1 MSKFHVPNQYFVV
14 SYDVTS
20 LYTNVPVKE
29 SIQILLEKIFND
41 NCTRY
46 SGFSKNEFR
55 DLLNI
60 AISNTYF
67 FFNKLLY
74 KQVDGLA
81 MGNPAAPA
89 LANVFLCH
97 IEEKIFS
104 TCPKEFLPLKYARY
118 LDDTFAVFQN
128 EQQANNFFSFIN
140 SMQDNIQF
148 TMEKQINNKL
158 PFLDMLV
165 HCNDSKIS
173 LSIFRKPTNTGLGIN
188 YFSFCPFVYKL
199 NAIKTLVHRAYHLT
213 SSYEFFAS
221 EVDYL
226 KTFFMRNGFPI
237 SLFELCV
244 KRFLDKRYISKVP
257 VLTVPKKKLFISLP
271 FFGLLSD
278 ELAVFLKE
286 ILPEYYPQINF
297 NLCFKNSFTIAS
309 FFNYK
314 DRLPADLCSN
324 VIYEYT
330 CGTCNSSYIG
340 STTKQSK
347 IRFYQHKGISHRT
360 SRPLSNPQHSSPR
373 IHCEQQNHPF
383 SIKDFSIIAT
393 SNNSSELRT
402 LESLYIY
409 NRKPDLNIDQSAT
422 PLFMF

>member
-128 EQQANNFFSFIN
+128 EQQANNFC
-140 SMQDNIQF
+140 
-148 TMEKQINNKL
+148 L
-158 PFLDMLV
+158 
-165 HCNDSKIS
+165 
-173 LSIFRKPTNTGLGIN
+173 
-188 YFSFCPFVYKL
+188 
-199 NAIKTLVHRAYHLT
+199 
-213 SSYEFFAS
+213 
-221 EVDYL
+221 
-226 KTFFMRNGFPI
+226 
-237 SLFELCV
+237 
-244 KRFLDKRYISKVP
+244 
-257 VLTVPKKKLFISLP
+257 
-271 FFGLLSD
+271 
-278 ELAVFLKE
+278 
-286 ILPEYYPQINF
+286 
-297 NLCFKNSFTIAS
+297 
-309 FFNYK
+309 
-314 DRLPADLCSN
+314 
-324 VIYEYT
+324 IY
-330 CGTCNSSYIG
+330 
-340 STTKQSK
+340 
-347 IRFYQHKGISHRT
+347 
-360 SRPLSNPQHSSPR
+360 
-373 IHCEQQNHPF
+373 
-383 SIKDFSIIAT
+383 
-393 SNNSSELRT
+393 
-402 LESLYIY
+402 
-409 NRKPDLNIDQSAT
+409 
-422 PLFMF
+422 